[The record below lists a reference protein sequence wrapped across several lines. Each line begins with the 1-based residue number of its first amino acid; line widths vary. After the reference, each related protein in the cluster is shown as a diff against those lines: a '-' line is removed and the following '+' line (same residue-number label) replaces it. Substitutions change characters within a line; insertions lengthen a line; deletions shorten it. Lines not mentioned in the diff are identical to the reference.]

1 MYLFFVLYDT
11 IQILKLFCMFGSSPI
26 LNNEHKIYIL
36 LEFFVFSKWPI
47 FLLFLNISRKTEL
60 E

>member
-1 MYLFFVLYDT
+1 ML
-11 IQILKLFCMFGSSPI
+11 GSNPI

-47 FLLFLNISRKTEL
+47 FISLSNISRKTEL
-60 E
+60 ECNDSL